1 MTTLADRTVVVTGA
15 ASGIGAAIVAA
26 AKAAGAALIPLDL
39 TPGTGIR
46 TFDVTD
52 EAAWSQLADELHAG
66 NTPVHGLVNCA
77 GTTWRA
83 RLGDVTPADFARVQA
98 VNVLGPLLGIQA
110 LAPLMA
116 AGASIVNIGSLAA
129 LQGHYPVAYT
139 ASKWSL
145 RGVTHAAC
153 LELGPRG
160 IRVNIVHPGFIETA
174 MTASAPP
181 AFRTAAL
188 AETPLGRP
196 GTAREVASV
205 AVFLLADAASF
216 VSGAEIS
223 VDGGAGSHGGAK
235 TVSDALRPSYSPPP
249 LGRI

>member
-1 MTTLADRTVVVTGA
+1 VTVVVTGA
-15 ASGIGAAIVAA
+15 ASGIGAAVTAVLR
-26 AKAAGAALIPLDL
+26 KTGADVIALDL
-39 TPGTGIR
+39 GPADGVGP
-46 TFDVTD
+46 FDVTD
-52 EAAWSQLADELHAG
+52 QAAWTALAAG
-66 NTPVHGLVNCA
+66 LATVHGLVNSA

-83 RLGDVTPADFARVQA
+83 RLGDVTPEAFQRVTA

-110 LAPLMA
+110 LAPLMP
-116 AGASIVNIGSLAA
+116 AGASIVNVGSLAA

-160 IRVNIVHPGFIETA
+160 IRVNIVHPGFIDTP
-174 MTASAPP
+174 MTASAPA
-181 AFRTAAL
+181 AFRDGAV

-196 GTAREVASV
+196 GRPDEVAGV
-205 AVFLLADAASF
+205 IAFLLSDAASF
-216 VSGAEIS
+216 VTGAEIP

-235 TVSDALRPSYSPPP
+235 SISDALRPSYH
-249 LGRI
+249 G